1 MYWIP
6 AILIIVE
13 LFYINYISTIL
24 SYNNVNILAKKYN
37 SNDLERYIENK
48 YGKIG
53 KTSFIL
59 GIFII
64 FEFVYLIVGL
74 FEPIWMVSLVFILY
88 TVIVSVIEKLSKQ
101 KNIEKIIKL
110 ANIESDFETDNIKLT
125 RVLKL
130 NEIKSR
136 KDMPN
141 NWHYYILPVTKIL
154 AFLAIIILH
163 YHFGLL

>member
-101 KNIEKIIKL
+101 KSIEKIIKL